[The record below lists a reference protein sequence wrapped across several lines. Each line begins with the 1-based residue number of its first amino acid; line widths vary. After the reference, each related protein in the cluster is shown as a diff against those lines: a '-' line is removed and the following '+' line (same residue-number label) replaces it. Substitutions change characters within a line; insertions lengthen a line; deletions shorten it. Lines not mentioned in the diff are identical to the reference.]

1 MTMARQWS
9 KVRSDAV
16 GTVLDE
22 QGVARARKLMDE
34 AVRASKLADVRKAQG
49 GTQTAVAKVMNVS
62 QARVSK
68 IERGDLSHSELGTLQ
83 AYVAALGGKLHVI
96 ADFGDQKI
104 TVE

>member
-1 MTMARQWS
+1 MTSCAAGRGRQ
-9 KVRSDAV
+9 
-16 GTVLDE
+16 E
-22 QGVARARKLMDE
+22 GVARARKPIDE
-34 AVRASKLADVRKAQG
+34 AVRASKLADVRKARG

-68 IERGDLSHSELGTLQ
+68 IERATCRTQSSAHCRP
-83 AYVAALGGKLHVI
+83 VVALGGKLHVI

>member
-16 GTVLDE
+16 GSVLDE
-22 QGVARARKLMDE
+22 QGVARARKLIDE
-34 AVRASKLADVRKAQG
+34 AVRAAKLADVRKSQG
-49 GTQTAVAKVMNVS
+49 GTQTAVAKAMNVS

-68 IERGDLSHSELGTLQ
+68 IERGDLSHSELGPLQ
-83 AYVAALGGKLHVI
+83 AYVEALGGKLHVI
-96 ADFGDQKI
+96 ADFGDHKI